1 MDFLEF
7 SQAIPKIKNLPLP
20 GRDSH
25 YKMAPEVRINE
36 LKVQIKKK
44 NPKKAGVM
52 ALFYPHLDNKAHLLL
67 IQRNKYPGV
76 HSGQIGLP
84 GGQEEPGDQD
94 MLDTALRESSE
105 EVGVIRDHIQV
116 IRPISELYIPPS
128 NFEVFPYVALYRK
141 EKPFIR
147 QASEVD
153 ALLEVPV
160 SEFLDDSKIST
171 QNLTTSYARNIE
183 VPAFIFQG
191 HVVWG
196 ATAMMLNEIR
206 VLLAKVL

>member
-1 MDFLEF
+1 
-7 SQAIPKIKNLPLP
+7 
-20 GRDSH
+20 
-25 YKMAPEVRINE
+25 MAPEVRINE

-44 NPKKAGVM
+44 NPRKAGVM
-52 ALFYPHLDNKAHLLL
+52 ALFYPHNGNKTHLLL

-84 GGQEEPGDQD
+84 GGQQEPGDRD
-94 MLDTALRESSE
+94 LLDTALRESSE
-105 EVGVIRDHIQV
+105 EVGAVRDHIKV
-116 IRPISELYIPPS
+116 IRPVSELYIPPS
-128 NFEVFPYVALYRK
+128 NFEVYPYVALYKK
-141 EKPFIR
+141 ERPFVK
-147 QASEVD
+147 QASEVES
-153 ALLEVPV
+153 LLEVPV
-160 SEFLDDSKIST
+160 DDFLDDTKIST

-206 VLLAKVL
+206 TLLTKVL